1 MDNTE
6 LDDEEANATLDGEL
20 LSSLVGVVLEID
32 LNEAMLGSLYELQA
46 SGRKSPNKRTS
57 KRAKVSKLKVVSY

>member
-1 MDNTE
+1 
-6 LDDEEANATLDGEL
+6 LDGEL

-46 SGRKSPNKRTS
+46 SGRKSKKSPNKRTS
-57 KRAKVSKLKVVSY
+57 KRAKVSKLKVVS